1 MRAALLVAL
10 VASLAAAAY
19 VVRVQNHMV
28 DFDVYRTAGARAA
41 LGDPLYRASDGHY
54 QFKYF
59 PAAAFLF
66 TPFAVL
72 PLGAA
77 KVLWFALSVGLL
89 ATLLTL
95 SVRQLPSRIVPA
107 TLITAGTIVTLG
119 KFYAHELE
127 LGQVNLLFGVVAM
140 AGVALLQKERS
151 VGAGAAFAAAAV
163 VKPYGLVFLPYLLA
177 TKQYRAATACAAVL
191 LLALAG
197 PAIVYGLQGNIDLLG
212 AWWHTVT
219 SSTPPNLIN
228 QDNVSIAA
236 MFTKWLG
243 PGPSAGWLAIA
254 TSVALI
260 GLCAIVVAM
269 RRPSASPE
277 YLEVALLLTAVAL
290 LSPQGWDYV
299 LLLSTPAVA
308 MLVNDLPRFSRTI
321 QVGTLAC
328 LAVVGLTIYD
338 VVGRAAY
345 LSFMRLSILTLLYG
359 VIVCVIVHVRARQ
372 LQ

>member
-10 VASLAAAAY
+10 VASLAATAY
-19 VVRVQNHMV
+19 IVRVRERMV
-28 DFDVYRTAGARAA
+28 DFEVYRTAGARAA
-41 LGDPLYRASDGHY
+41 LAEPLYQASDGHY

-66 TPFAVL
+66 TPLALL
-72 PLGAA
+72 PAGIA
-77 KVLWFALSVGLL
+77 KAGWFALSVGLL
-89 ATLLTL
+89 AVLIAL
-95 SVRQLPSRIVPA
+95 SVRQLPSRTVPTSLIV
-107 TLITAGTIVTLG
+107 AGTIVTLG

-127 LGQVNLLFGVVAM
+127 LGQANLLFAVSTM
-140 AGVALLQKERS
+140 AAVALLQTERS
-151 VGAGAAFAAAAV
+151 AGAGAAFAMAAV

-177 TKQYRAATACAAVL
+177 TKQFRAAAACAAVV
-191 LLALAG
+191 LLALAA
-197 PAIVYGLQGNIDLLG
+197 PAIAYGLQGNLDLLA
-212 AWWHTVT
+212 AWWQTVT
-219 SSTPPNLIN
+219 TSTPPNLIN

-236 MFTKWLG
+236 MYTKWLG
-243 PGPSAGWLAIA
+243 PGPFAGWLTLA

-260 GLCAIVVAM
+260 ALCVAVVAM

-277 YLEVALLLTAVAL
+277 YLEIALLLTAVAM

-308 MLVNDLPRFSRTI
+308 MLVNDIPRFSRAI

-338 VVGRAAY
+338 IVGRAAY
-345 LSFMRLSILTLLYG
+345 LQFMRLSILTLLYG